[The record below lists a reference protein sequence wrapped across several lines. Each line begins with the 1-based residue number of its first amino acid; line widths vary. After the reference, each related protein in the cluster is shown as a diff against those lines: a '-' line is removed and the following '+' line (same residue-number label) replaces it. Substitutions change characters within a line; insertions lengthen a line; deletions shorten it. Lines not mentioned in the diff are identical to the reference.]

1 MSEDMLTYLHLLD
14 IDNPDKSAEV
24 YRLLDRELSV
34 GMIIEKSVT
43 EGYIP
48 YEVISYTHIDKVFGD
63 KDLYQ
68 VKIKKHPF
76 VKTHCDHDWEISNSQ
91 QIIIKFFRIC
101 KKCNT
106 KEEFEYGT
114 AKWSKINDTK

>member
-14 IDNPDKSAEV
+14 IDNPDKPAEV

-76 VKTHCDHDWEISNSQ
+76 IKTHCDHEWEVTNSV
-91 QIIIKFFRIC
+91 QIITKFFRTC

-114 AKWSKINDTK
+114 AKWTPVNETK